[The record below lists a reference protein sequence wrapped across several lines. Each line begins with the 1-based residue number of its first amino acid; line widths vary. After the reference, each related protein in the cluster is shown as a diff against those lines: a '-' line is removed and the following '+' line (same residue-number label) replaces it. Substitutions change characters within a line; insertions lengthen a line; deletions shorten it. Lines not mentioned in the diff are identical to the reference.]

1 MKKASIWFLLLIF
14 ISFQQPHMLEYHNG
28 HMDGDVLKADDS
40 HLTSFDAMLS
50 PPSSLPHHVDSVVP
64 RKMFLSKKLK
74 SYAPPLVTEYVA
86 MDIFPDAIGFKK
98 IIMSQSNYLS

>member
-1 MKKASIWFLLLIF
+1 MKKASIWFLLLIL
-14 ISFQQPHMLEYHNG
+14 ISFQQPHVLEFQNG

-40 HLTSFDAMLS
+40 HLTSIEIMLS
-50 PPSSLPHHVDSVVP
+50 PLSSLPHHVDSVVP
-64 RKMFLSKKLK
+64 RKIFLSAKLK
-74 SYAPPLVTEYVA
+74 SYAPPHVTEYVA

>member
-1 MKKASIWFLLLIF
+1 MKKASIWFLLLIL
-14 ISFQQPHMLEYHNG
+14 IGFQQPHVYHTGN
-28 HMDGDVLKADDS
+28 MDGDVLKADDS
-40 HLTSFDAMLS
+40 HLTSIDAMLS

-64 RKMFLSKKLK
+64 RKIFLSEKLK
-74 SYAPPLVTEYVA
+74 SYAPPHVTEYVA